1 MSDDSRKAMKDKGL
15 KIRREVLGSKHVDAS
30 MDKANPF
37 NAEMQ
42 QLLNEYCWG
51 ATWGREVLTRKERSL
66 LNLGMLTALG
76 RQHEVA
82 VHVRGARPGQRELG
96 GRGLHL
102 SVGQFHN
109 VRRHRHVCIGGDFVP
124 HHNAGNGQ
132 LPDGA

>member
-82 VHVRGARPGQRELG
+82 VHVRGARNN
-96 GRGLHL
+96 GLTNAQIAEVFLHAAIYC
-102 SVGQFHN
+102 G
-109 VRRHRHVCIGGDFVP
+109 VP
-124 HHNAGNGQ
+124 AAVDSFRTATQVLEEYDAH
-132 LPDGA
+132 